1 MWYDVNCK
9 DQLTKGLYN
18 EWGLI
23 TRVTRHAPLVAQE
36 LLPFQSSPPVLVG
49 FVLVDLSFVV
59 FCRSLF
65 VLWTCFHMT
74 IVCLSF
80 FDLRLLINLLVSSNF
95 SCSCFIYIIFWHFRR
110 LFWHISMG
118 LTILSIHIGNVI
130 VYYYAFVNFFC
141 NISSCDILAYITKI
155 CIALIY
161 NATIVH
167 LLCQF
172 HAGKVGFSAVCQAI
186 YS

>member
-9 DQLTKGLYN
+9 NQLTKGLYN
-18 EWGLI
+18 AWGLI

-36 LLPFQSSPPVLVG
+36 LLPSQISPPVLVG
-49 FVLVDLSFVV
+49 FVLVDHPFSVYCFVDHCLSFWPV
-59 FCRSLF
+59 FIWLLC
-65 VLWTCFHMT
+65 
-74 IVCLSF
+74 CLSF
-80 FDLRLLINLLVSSNF
+80 FDLRLLINLFVSSNF

-110 LFWHISMG
+110 LFWHINMG

-141 NISSCDILAYITKI
+141 NISSYDILAYIK
-155 CIALIY
+155 
-161 NATIVH
+161 IVH

-172 HAGKVGFSAVCQAI
+172 HPRKVGFSAVCQVMH
-186 YS
+186 S